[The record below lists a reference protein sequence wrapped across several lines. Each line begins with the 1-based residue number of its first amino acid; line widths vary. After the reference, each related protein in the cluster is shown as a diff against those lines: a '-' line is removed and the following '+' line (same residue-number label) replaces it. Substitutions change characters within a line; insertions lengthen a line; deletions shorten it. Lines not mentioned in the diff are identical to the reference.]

1 MNAVCEYLLARS
13 RIHGYR
19 GITLGMFLSGI
30 ASSFAVPYASLFG
43 ATEAHMTPLRLGI
56 FMTLTAV
63 SSVIVSTYLG
73 RIADRRSDKKR
84 IVLLSIAGSALGY
97 ALLCVT
103 RNYVLLTI
111 FGCVFLSI
119 GAAVFPQLFT
129 FGKARL
135 HAEGIEH
142 TELPMATLRP
152 TLSCAWG
159 FGPAAGAIV
168 LDVSGFNGLFLSAAG
183 ASSPAGAGFV
193 LIREAHGEC

>member
-1 MNAVCEYLLARS
+1 MTAVFKTFRALIRLPGYPGISLA
-13 RIHGYR
+13 
-19 GITLGMFLSGI
+19 MFLSGI
-30 ASSFAVPYASLFG
+30 ASSFAVPYTSLFG

-63 SSVIVSTYLG
+63 SSVIASTYLG
-73 RIADRRSDKKR
+73 RIADRRGDKKR

-119 GAAVFPQLFT
+119 GAVVFQQFFT
-129 FGKARL
+129 FCYSWL
-135 HAEGIEH
+135 HAKRVEH
-142 TELPMATLRP
+142 TELPMATLRT
-152 TLSCAWG
+152 TLSCAWV

-168 LDVSGFNGLFLSAAG
+168 LGVSGFNGLFLSAAG
-183 ASSPAGAGFV
+183 ALAAGALV
-193 LIREAHGEC
+193 LLVLEG